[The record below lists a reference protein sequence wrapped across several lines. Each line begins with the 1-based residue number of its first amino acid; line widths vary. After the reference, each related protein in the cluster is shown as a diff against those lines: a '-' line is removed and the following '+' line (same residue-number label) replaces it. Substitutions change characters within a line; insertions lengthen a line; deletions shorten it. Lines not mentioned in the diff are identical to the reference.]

1 MASHARISRPGQP
14 FSYESPEQ
22 KARDVLRGQKT
33 IASTTQRANQQAQS
47 IAALTELA
55 KGVPAN
61 ELPPGGIH
69 KQMSPADVQAATD
82 RINAYRA
89 RTGQQAQG
97 AQGPAGPAVTTPS
110 GGTISGRVT
119 QDAQGNRVPVPGD
132 TRRTPTG
139 GTETLVQSQSGPRWV
154 ASVNNAPAPN
164 NMNGQVSRDPG
175 GRTVQVQPVPVGAP
189 VTGPG
194 GNRGTDAAN
203 FQANLRL
210 AQNPTQ
216 PIAAP
221 KPAPFQYTTPAEA
234 TQIAKRFGDPTG
246 GMVTNGPASSAP
258 IVSKGPLPP
267 PAPMQGPA
275 WNPSEAEHVTPGT
288 VASNNAPMPTPNRE
302 YQPPVGPSSN
312 RDYQPPAPAAPAPKP
327 TYSGPLINQ
336 PPGTQLTIPDYTSGF
351 TKPIANAASA
361 VAGAVKAVGAQPPAA
376 GPTGYASMTP
386 KQIQSAEAAR
396 RTAPAAPGAVP
407 NASTAPIASPT
418 GPDVNKAFTQ
428 PIDAGSEEERQRR
441 ARMASAGTASQPY
454 QFA

>member
-33 IASTTQRANQQAQS
+33 IASTTQRANSQAQS

-119 QDAQGNRVPVPGD
+119 QDAQGNRVPVAGD

-175 GRTVQVQPVPVGAP
+175 GRTVQVQPTPVGGP

-216 PIAAP
+216 PVTPPRAFDYEKAAP
-221 KPAPFQYTTPAEA
+221 SVVAAAGTGQNVAPKGQVAYS
-234 TQIAKRFGDPTG
+234 TG
-246 GMVTNGPASSAP
+246 GAPPASAP

-267 PAPMQGPA
+267 AQASYNYPQPPMGPPSPQPVQGPP
-275 WNPSEAEHVTPGT
+275 WNPSEAEHVNPAT
-288 VASNNAPMPTPNRE
+288 VAGAGTTPV
-302 YQPPVGPSSN
+302 P
-312 RDYQPPAPAAPAPKP
+312 PKP
-327 TYSGPLINQ
+327 MYSGPLINQ
-336 PPGTQLTIPDYTSGF
+336 PPGTQLQIPDYTSGF
-351 TKPIANAASA
+351 TKPIANAATA

-386 KQIQSAEAAR
+386 EQIQSAEAAR
-396 RTAPAAPGAVP
+396 RNVPAPGQPPTA
-407 NASTAPIASPT
+407 ATAPITAPT

-428 PIDAGSEEERQRR
+428 PIDAGDEEERQRR
-441 ARMASAGTASQPY
+441 ARMASASTASQPY